1 MDYWFF
7 SADDHVPWRTENQ
20 WVQTLFEQG
29 WIGLCLFSIILIYFV
44 IHLYQQIFKQNIYSV
59 IIASSLV
66 GFLVICIIDSPFDMP
81 RITLLFYL
89 LFFTSL
95 LYKEPDNV

>member
-1 MDYWFF
+1 
-7 SADDHVPWRTENQ
+7 
-20 WVQTLFEQG
+20 
-29 WIGLCLFSIILIYFV
+29 
-44 IHLYQQIFKQNIYSV
+44 
-59 IIASSLV
+59 V